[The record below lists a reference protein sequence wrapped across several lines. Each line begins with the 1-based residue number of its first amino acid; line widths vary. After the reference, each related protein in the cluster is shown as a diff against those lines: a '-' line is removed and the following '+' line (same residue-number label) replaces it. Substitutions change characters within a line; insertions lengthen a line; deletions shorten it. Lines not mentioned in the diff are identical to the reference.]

1 MLRIG
6 LDETRRHWKLV
17 LATSL
22 LLAISTLAALVLVGY
37 RAGLA
42 RAFMDLD
49 RPYLVVQEADSM
61 GEFMGSRLPMEVGQ
75 RLLAIG
81 LSQVVPEVHTVVGT
95 STENAMLLR

>member
-1 MLRIG
+1 VELPAIVRIG

-22 LLAISTLAALVLVGY
+22 LLAVSTLAALVLAGY

-42 RAFMDLD
+42 SAFSDLD
-49 RPYLVVQEADSM
+49 RPYLIVQEADSM
-61 GEFMGSRLPMEVGQ
+61 VVHGRRVAGVGQ

-81 LSQVVPEVHTVVGT
+81 LSG
-95 STENAMLLR
+95 